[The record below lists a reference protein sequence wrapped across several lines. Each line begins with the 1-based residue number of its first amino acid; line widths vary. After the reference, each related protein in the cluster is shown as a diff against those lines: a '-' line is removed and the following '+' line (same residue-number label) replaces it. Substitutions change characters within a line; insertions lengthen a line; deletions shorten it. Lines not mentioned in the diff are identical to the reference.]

1 MVALSD
7 KVHHFLLLNYPVY
20 KDEIH
25 LKFDVDT
32 ELDDNYTSA
41 IIFYRK
47 QRKHMIR
54 FGLIINTIA
63 ANARPVN
70 AQGSVCVVN
79 DEEIWRDTV

>member
-1 MVALSD
+1 
-7 KVHHFLLLNYPVY
+7 
-20 KDEIH
+20 
-25 LKFDVDT
+25 
-32 ELDDNYTSA
+32 
-41 IIFYRK
+41 
-47 QRKHMIR
+47 MIR